1 MVKSYYVEP
10 YQSNPSH
17 VDCSTHRS
25 YSPLLPNYV
34 HTQKIAQA
42 KADAERANED
52 VHIRKLKAEAEQNRK
67 RNIEAINT
75 IATHLASSLVSA
87 SKNPRQ
93 VMAFI
98 SYIALLATGIY
109 TAREVAKLCRVI
121 IESALGKPKLIRETT
136 RKSIIHQGFDGIVRW
151 FVDLMVP
158 SAQPVQEDIFHD
170 VVLATNLKQ
179 RILSIATSASKVR
192 KNDAPHRHILFF
204 GPPGTGKQHLFPDI
218 CRFSFVNTKNQH
230 DSIGKTMVARKMA
243 KSIGMDYALMSG
255 GDVAPL
261 GNDAVTQ
268 IHNLFRW
275 ARLSKKGVLL
285 FIDEAECFLGDRSK
299 TTMSET
305 AHNAL
310 NALLYNT
317 GTERKDFM
325 MILATNRAE
334 DLDSAILDRCDES
347 LLFPLPDSA
356 CRKALLTDY
365 FLQYIRP
372 MENIIHEPCH
382 RVLANIK
389 NLFIVEDRF
398 RAVVEKDVM
407 NEEQINN
414 IVARTTGF
422 SGREIAKLMI
432 AVQGSVFASNDG
444 VLTSAMLEK
453 IVSTKVDDHAMKIKM
468 MNGTLE
474 NEDEDGS
481 MKFPPIECTHV
492 CDSEGFR
499 NELIMFQEEQDS
511 SGDLSFD
518 TRSEKAEVTADS
530 NNLSEIS
537 CLSLE
542 QDTVMGLVSSSKEE
556 TQQSEQDLVST
567 ECSSKEDIQ
576 RQEAGLTSTK
586 CSCDVM

>member
-1 MVKSYYVEP
+1 
-10 YQSNPSH
+10 
-17 VDCSTHRS
+17 
-25 YSPLLPNYV
+25 
-34 HTQKIAQA
+34 
-42 KADAERANED
+42 
-52 VHIRKLKAEAEQNRK
+52 
-67 RNIEAINT
+67 
-75 IATHLASSLVSA
+75 
-87 SKNPRQ
+87 
-93 VMAFI
+93 
-98 SYIALLATGIY
+98 
-109 TAREVAKLCRVI
+109 
-121 IESALGKPKLIRETT
+121 
-136 RKSIIHQGFDGIVRW
+136 
-151 FVDLMVP
+151 
-158 SAQPVQEDIFHD
+158 
-170 VVLATNLKQ
+170 
-179 RILSIATSASKVR
+179 
-192 KNDAPHRHILFF
+192 
-204 GPPGTGKQHLFPDI
+204 
-218 CRFSFVNTKNQH
+218 
-230 DSIGKTMVARKMA
+230 MVARKMA

-275 ARLSKKGVLL
+275 ARFSNKGVLL

-365 FLQYIRP
+365 FLEYIRP
-372 MENIIHEPCH
+372 MENIIHEPCY
-382 RVLANIK
+382 RVLANVK
-389 NLFIVEDRF
+389 KLFITEDRF
-398 RAVVEKDVM
+398 RAVVDKDVM
-407 NEEQINN
+407 NEEQTNN

-453 IVSTKVDDHAMKIKM
+453 IVSTKVDDHAMKMKM

-474 NEDEDGS
+474 NEDEDS
-481 MKFPPIECTHV
+481 SVKLPPIECTHA
-492 CDSEGFR
+492 CDSEGFG
-499 NELIMFQEEQDS
+499 NELMMFQQEEQDS

-530 NNLSEIS
+530 NNLSDIS

-542 QDTVMGLVSSSKEE
+542 KENVIGLASLSKEE
-556 TQQSEQDLVST
+556 TQQSEQELVST

-576 RQEAGLTSTK
+576 LQEAGLTSTK